1 MPSPAPLSRASIDAR
16 MPMGPW
22 ATIATASPGPVFS
35 EAEKPVEAM
44 SHQDL
49 AGRSRLRGGARPA
62 WAAAI
67 PWGLGPAICVFVL
80 SRFGLRQI
88 ARGRGDHWAAGG
100 APGISALAPP
110 ADWHW

>member
-1 MPSPAPLSRASIDAR
+1 
-16 MPMGPW
+16 
-22 ATIATASPGPVFS
+22 
-35 EAEKPVEAM
+35 M

-67 PWGLGPAICVFVL
+67 PCGLGLAICVFVL
-80 SRFGLRQI
+80 SRFGLRQV

-100 APGISALAPP
+100 APGISALATRPIGTGSESP
-110 ADWHW
+110 GRHPWAH